1 MILVSHDREFLDGL
15 CNKVVEFKEGKIKE
29 FPGGIFEFL
38 QSRKLD
44 TLKQLEQVKAEKVV
58 QQEKKQQEKVV
69 EQRNPGNDKEL
80 KQLQNK
86 IRNTETKI
94 SELENAVAELETQLA
109 DPEVYAKPEESQKL
123 LKAHELRKKELDDL
137 VAQWEQMIER
147 QEELSK

>member
-1 MILVSHDREFLDGL
+1 
-15 CNKVVEFKEGKIKE
+15 
-29 FPGGIFEFL
+29 L

-69 EQRNPGNDKEL
+69 EQRNPNNDKEL

-94 SELENAVAELETQLA
+94 SELENAVAELENQLA
-109 DPEVYAKPEESQKL
+109 DPEVYAKPEEAQKL